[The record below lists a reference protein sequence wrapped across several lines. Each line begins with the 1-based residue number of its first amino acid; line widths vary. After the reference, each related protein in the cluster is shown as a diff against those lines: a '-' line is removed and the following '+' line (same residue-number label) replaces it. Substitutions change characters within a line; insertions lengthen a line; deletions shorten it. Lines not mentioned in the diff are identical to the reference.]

1 MAGAEDLSAA
11 HGRDRRSASRGRLK
25 HRPLHF
31 AEDHLVLIT
40 CFPTNYLPKQ
50 MKPQQSFMRAAA
62 LGSAWAGG
70 ARRACAALPVFAAT
84 VVAIVSAVV
93 LTLAGCASSAGITP
107 TAQPIAP
114 ALVGLD
120 SNASPTAEPGLEAQ
134 WWHGFGDAALNDLIE
149 RALAGNPSL
158 KVAQARL
165 ARAEAA
171 ASGAQA
177 AGGPQV
183 NGSLDITRERFSAT
197 SIYPPP
203 LGGSIRTLGTA
214 QIGASWE
221 IDFFGR
227 NRAAIEAAVGAQRAA
242 QADLQAARI
251 VLAANVA
258 RTYVQLGRLFAQRE
272 VAVRALAQRD
282 EILGLINQRVQS
294 GLDTTVEQRQGE
306 GALPETRQQIEQLDE
321 QIALARHALAALTAQ
336 APNAWDGLSVPL
348 RSLQVVPV
356 PAAVPADLL
365 GRRADITAARWRVE
379 AAGSDMASARAA
391 FYPNINLTAFVGLS
405 SIGLDQLVKSGSE
418 QYGAGPA
425 IRLPI
430 FDAGRLRANLRGKTA
445 DVDAAIESYNSAV
458 IEAVHDVADQISSL
472 QSIERQAAQQARAG
486 AAAESAYDLATQR
499 YKAGL
504 GTYLVVLNAEAT
516 VLGQRRQAADLKAR
530 ALDAQIALIR
540 SLGGGYAEEREPA
553 AHHAAHHATHHAT
566 HHAAIPH

>member
-1 MAGAEDLSAA
+1 
-11 HGRDRRSASRGRLK
+11 
-25 HRPLHF
+25 
-31 AEDHLVLIT
+31 
-40 CFPTNYLPKQ
+40 
-50 MKPQQSFMRAAA
+50 MKPQQSFMPAAT
-62 LGSAWAGG
+62 LGSA
-70 ARRACAALPVFAAT
+70 RAADAQPVCAALPVFAAT

-93 LTLAGCASSAGITP
+93 LTLAGCASSAGIAP
-107 TAQPIAP
+107 TAQ
-114 ALVGLD
+114 ALSPDRIGLD
-120 SNASPTAEPGLEAQ
+120 NTASPAAEAGPEAD
-134 WWHGFGDAALNDLIE
+134 WWRGFGDAALNDLIE

-165 ARAEAA
+165 ARAQAA
-171 ASGAQA
+171 AAGAQA
-177 AGGPQV
+177 ADGPQV
-183 NGSLDITRERFSAT
+183 NGSLDITRQRFSAT

-203 LGGSIRTLGTA
+203 LGGAIRTLGTA
-214 QIGASWE
+214 QIGVEWE

-272 VAVRALAQRD
+272 VALRALAQRD

-348 RSLQVVPV
+348 RALQVVPV

-430 FDAGRLRANLRGKTA
+430 FDADRLRANLRGKTA

-472 QSIERQAAQQARAG
+472 QSIERQEAQQARAG

-516 VLGQRRQAADLKAR
+516 VLIQRRQATDLKAR
-530 ALDAQIALIR
+530 ALDTQIALIR
-540 SLGGGYAEEREPA
+540 ALGGGTTEEPELTAQHTPA
-553 AHHAAHHATHHAT
+553 GR
-566 HHAAIPH
+566 